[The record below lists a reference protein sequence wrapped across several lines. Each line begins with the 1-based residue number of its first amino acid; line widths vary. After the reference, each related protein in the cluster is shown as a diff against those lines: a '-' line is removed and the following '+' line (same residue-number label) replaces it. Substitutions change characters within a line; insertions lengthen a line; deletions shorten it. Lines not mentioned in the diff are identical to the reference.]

1 MLNQLL
7 LIICCL
13 APLAS
18 SAQFIPGAY
27 ILLDNPQKTYTGDLK
42 YYESKLTVKD
52 KTGKKI
58 NYKPDEVYYAKTA
71 AGQRYISTSGF
82 TALSTFGTKV
92 MGNILVELVDSGQV
106 CLMRYDYTTSSGSGG
121 GVPQVMFLVKQEG
134 MLHTATIP
142 GYVWTNQ
149 GKKFYEAITPY
160 AANRPDLQ
168 KLLLDRRI
176 NDRNLP
182 AFFHAINSGQPF
194 PALELR
200 GKEAKSKEIKERPV
214 EDPFGN

>member
-1 MLNQLL
+1 MPKHFLL
-7 LIICCL
+7 LICFLC
-13 APLAS
+13 PLWS
-18 SAQFIPGAY
+18 LAQFVPGAY
-27 ILLDNPQKTYTGDLK
+27 ILLANPQKVYKGDLK
-42 YYESKLTVKD
+42 YHESTLTVKD
-52 KTGKKI
+52 QTGKKI
-58 NYKPDEVYYAKTA
+58 KYKPDEVYYAKTIT
-71 AGQRYISTSGF
+71 GQRYISTNGF
-82 TALSTFGTKV
+82 IALSTFGTKV
-92 MGNILVELVDSGQV
+92 MDNTLVELVDSGQV
-106 CLMRYDYTTSSGSGG
+106 CLMRYDYTVGSGSGG
-121 GVPQVMFLVKQEG
+121 GVPQIMFLVKQEG

-168 KLLLDRRI
+168 KLLLDHRI

-200 GKEAKSKEIKERPV
+200 GREAKPKEVKERPV

>member
-1 MLNQLL
+1 MNRLL
-7 LIICCL
+7 LITCCIL
-13 APLAS
+13 PFVS
-18 SAQFIPGAY
+18 NAQFIPGVY
-27 ILLDNPQKTYTGDLK
+27 ILLDNPQKVYTGDLK
-42 YYESKLTVKD
+42 YYESALTVKD

-58 NYKPDEVYYAKTA
+58 KYKADEVYYAKTIDNH
-71 AGQRYISTSGF
+71 RYISTNGF
-82 TALSTFGTKV
+82 NALSTFGTKV
-92 MGNILVELVDSGQV
+92 MGNTLVELVDSGHI

-121 GVPQVMFLVKQEG
+121 GISQAMFLVKQEG
-134 MLHTATIP
+134 MLNTATIP

-168 KLLLDRRI
+168 KLLLDHRI

-200 GKEAKSKEIKERPV
+200 GREAKPKEIKERLV
-214 EDPFGN
+214 EAPFGN